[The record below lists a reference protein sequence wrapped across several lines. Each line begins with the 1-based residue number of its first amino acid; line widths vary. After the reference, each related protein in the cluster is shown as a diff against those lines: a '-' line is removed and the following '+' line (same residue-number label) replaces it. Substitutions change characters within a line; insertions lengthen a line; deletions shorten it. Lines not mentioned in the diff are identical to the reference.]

1 MRVCVCVWACAHA
14 CMHACMCARIRSC
27 ALTDAY
33 GEGQTICTRWNKQ
46 APVPQASWHQSACP
60 AVFRLAASGHT
71 RARHHRAAAGLEV
84 PGVPGSGCCH
94 RLQRRR
100 RAKGEHRRTRAR
112 ASLKNRLPRRCGA
125 SARTLPR
132 RKALQSA
139 PDAIPNSSFS
149 ALRGGCNER
158 RRTRVVEEGEP
169 CRVGPR
175 ARCNG

>member
-33 GEGQTICTRWNKQ
+33 GDGQTICTRWNKQ

-112 ASLKNRLPRRCGA
+112 ASLKNRATAPVQ
-125 SARTLPR
+125 
-132 RKALQSA
+132 RKCTDTAKTQSA
-139 PDAIPNSSFS
+139 AVCPRCQPKLFIFRS
-149 ALRGGCNER
+149 AGRLQ
-158 RRTRVVEEGEP
+158 RTRGVEEGEP